1 MASPGGTPPYAFVTV
16 AETTYMGIICEFELE
31 LADLP
36 LCAIAEE
43 LDSRL
48 IVDNVVSRATDET
61 TLVFSA
67 TGVEPNALESAL
79 LGDESVVESVAIDS
93 TVVES
98 RYRVVLDTDYVEIYT
113 QLVAR
118 QTYPMGAIVTA
129 HGWTVSTQFAD
140 RADLEAFRDA
150 CQSSNVTF
158 RPHRVCETEH
168 GGDDYGLTAPQ
179 REALLVAYRLG
190 YFAVPREADLT
201 DLSAELDATTSA
213 ISERLRR
220 GTHQLIDH
228 TLASSE
234 R

>member
-1 MASPGGTPPYAFVTV
+1 MTFV
-16 AETTYMGIICEFELE
+16 ETTYMGIICEFELE
-31 LADLP
+31 LTDLP

-43 LDSRL
+43 LNSRL
-48 IVDNVVSRATDET
+48 IVDNVVSGTTDEA

-67 TGVEPNALESAL
+67 TDVEPNALESAL
-79 LGDESVVESVAIDS
+79 LGDESVVEFVAIDS
-93 TVVES
+93 AVVES

-140 RADLEAFRDA
+140 RADLEAFRDT
-150 CQSSNVTF
+150 CQSSGITF
-158 RPHRVCETEH
+158 RPHRLCETEH

-179 REALLVAYRLG
+179 REALLVAHRLG

-234 R
+234 Q